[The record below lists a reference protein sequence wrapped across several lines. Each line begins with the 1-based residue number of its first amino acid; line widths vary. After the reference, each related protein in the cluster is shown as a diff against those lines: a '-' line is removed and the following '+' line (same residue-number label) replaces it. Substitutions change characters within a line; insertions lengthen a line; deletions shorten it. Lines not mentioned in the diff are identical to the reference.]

1 MIRTVHQHTI
11 SAHLDQLRPTQCTI
25 GFTEVNSKV
34 TQWKEMPAKKR
45 KAMLSEH
52 WFPCVL
58 GPNAEPYI
66 VDHHHLGMALHQVGE
81 HKVSLLVLKD
91 FSMLAEAM
99 FWRIMEFHQWVH
111 PYNELGKRVP
121 FSKIPRTVPQLK
133 DDPYRSLAGCVRLK
147 GGFAKDTT
155 PFSEFLW
162 ADHFRTRIPSSLV
175 KKQFDKALGE
185 GMRMASSLSASYLPG
200 WVGDSTSHDK

>member
-1 MIRTVHQHTI
+1 MLRTVHQHTI
-11 SAHLDQLRPTQCTI
+11 GAHLDQLRPTQCTI
-25 GFTEVNSKV
+25 GFTEVKTKV
-34 TQWKEMPAKKR
+34 SQWKDMPAKKR

-58 GPNAEPYI
+58 GPNAQPYI

-81 HKVSLLVLKD
+81 KKVKLLVLKD
-91 FSMLAEAM
+91 FSMLDESM

-111 PYNELGKRVP
+111 PYNEMGKRVP
-121 FSKIPRTVPQLK
+121 FSKLPTSVTDLK
-133 DDPYRSLAGCVRLK
+133 DDPYRSLAGCVRVK

-162 ADHFRTRIPSSLV
+162 ADHFRTRISPVLV
-175 KKQFDKALGE
+175 KKQFDQALNE
-185 GMRMASSLSASYLPG
+185 AMRMASSLGSSYLPG
-200 WVGDSTSHDK
+200 WVGDSTPHVK